1 MACNERLKNP
11 HFKSAQNAYNNT
23 AQTMA
28 ATATPVNVLGILNTD
43 TGCSM
48 TRTRAD
54 LSSDTVGYT
63 ASAMT

>member
-1 MACNERLKNP
+1 MACNQRLKNA

-54 LSSDTVGYT
+54 LSLSIAGYT
-63 ASAMT
+63 ASATM

>member
-1 MACNERLKNP
+1 MACNERLKNA

-28 ATATPVNVLGILNTD
+28 ATATPINVLGILNTD